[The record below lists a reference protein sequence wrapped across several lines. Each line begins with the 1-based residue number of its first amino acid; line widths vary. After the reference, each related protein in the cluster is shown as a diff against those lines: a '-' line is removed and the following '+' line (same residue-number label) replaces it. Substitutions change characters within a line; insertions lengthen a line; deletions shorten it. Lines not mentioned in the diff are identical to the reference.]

1 MSFYTE
7 AEPVRGVALEAAP
20 GVRRIVA
27 PNPGGFTYWGTN
39 TYLIEDEGGTAVL
52 DPGPDSAA
60 HLAAIMAATGGRVS
74 RILVSHTHPDHI
86 DGLPALQAA
95 TGVKTYGYKASA
107 CAHFT
112 PDIALDEGDNVA
124 GWTALHTPGHAA
136 DHLCF
141 VRDGVVFSADHIM
154 GWSTSVVSPPQG
166 SMTQYFASLRRML
179 GRDDR
184 IYLPGH
190 GPAVT
195 DPRAHGTF
203 LLGHRL
209 QREAA
214 IAAAL
219 TTGPRTPG
227 ELVLALYVDLKPALR
242 PAAERSVLAHLEK
255 LRDDGAARDD
265 GGVWSGA

>member
-1 MSFYTE
+1 
-7 AEPVRGVALEAAP
+7 
-20 GVRRIVA
+20 
-27 PNPGGFTYWGTN
+27 
-39 TYLIEDEGGTAVL
+39 
-52 DPGPDSAA
+52 
-60 HLAAIMAATGGRVS
+60 
-74 RILVSHTHPDHI
+74 
-86 DGLPALQAA
+86 
-95 TGVKTYGYKASA
+95 
-107 CAHFT
+107 
-112 PDIALDEGDNVA
+112 
-124 GWTALHTPGHAA
+124 
-136 DHLCF
+136 
-141 VRDGVVFSADHIM
+141 M

-219 TTGPRTPG
+219 ATGPRTPG

-265 GGVWSGA
+265 GGVWCGA